1 VTITVNHPVLGQVKF
16 DDNTS
21 LEEIN
26 QTLLNLGTLVIPEES
41 SGDVFFNQLGEGLES
56 SIEGISNLT
65 GLGFYEDSYEDEFRN
80 RVQLE
85 QSPYAGYG
93 GLLVGSILD
102 PVTLPAAF
110 LKPITLGSKV
120 ATGVARGGIV
130 GAAGGGI
137 EPVFEEFGDSRLL
150 NTTVG
155 AAFGGT
161 LGGALSKFIA
171 RDVTPPTKQDIDEG
185 VDSALEDVAEAVEAP
200 RVKTPEEAR
209 QDVEVD
215 LTEKAKVGLTPDAEQ
230 TLQKGIDER
239 LKKVE
244 QIEKASAKR
253 TKGLRSKEDK
263 TQAQKVLD
271 RFDTTRTR
279 LMDEVREMRLR
290 IKKGQEGRAAGAEL
304 AKLRTGQTD
313 KLSSETQTALNPEP
327 VVRTPKPTG
336 TDPSV
341 AVAKAGAEAIPVE
354 RINADEEEFAPVAT
368 GLKAEE
374 SVGAMGVDPSRRY
387 AGQAAEGVDETELLS
402 SAWSRRNVEPA
413 KSRNFEES
421 DQELRRL
428 KMREDAAY
436 EQIERL
442 KGHKRGP
449 YTFETNEQA
458 EQDALDAI
466 GEDFDSLVDFVIKQA
481 ERGRPFSA
489 MEARV
494 LKPLRAE
501 IEQNILI
508 TYKTMRKMR
517 ANGSF
522 RTTKYTQ
529 DEYDAVMDLQFYSYL
544 ANAIDTNGT
553 RASHSLKELQAIN
566 QNRRK
571 NAAKI
576 KAGKPIDDIFGVK
589 C

>member
-1 VTITVNHPVLGQVKF
+1 MTIQVDHPVLGLVEFPDSATPEQ
-16 DDNTS
+16 
-21 LEEIN
+21 IN
-26 QTLLNLGTLVIPEES
+26 ATLLQIGTAVLPESS
-41 SGDVFFNQLGEGLES
+41 SGDAFFNQLGEGLES

-65 GLGFYEDSYEDEFRN
+65 GLDFYEDSYEDEFRN

-130 GAAGGGI
+130 GAAGGGV

-155 AAFGGT
+155 AAFGGA

-171 RDVTPPTKQDIDEG
+171 RDVTPPTKQDIDDG
-185 VDSALEDVAEAVEAP
+185 VDSALEGVAEAVEAP

-215 LTEKAKVGLTPDAEQ
+215 LTERSKLGLTPDAEQ

-263 TQAQKVLD
+263 AQAQKALD

-313 KLSSETQTALNPEP
+313 KLSPETQTALNPEP
-327 VVRTPKPTG
+327 VVRPPKP

-354 RINADEEEFAPVAT
+354 RIDADEEEFAPVAT

-387 AGQAAEGVDETELLS
+387 AGQAAEGVDETELIS

-421 DQELRRL
+421 DQDLRRL

-449 YTFETNEQA
+449 YTLQTNEQA

-466 GEDFDSLVDFVIKQA
+466 GEDFDSLVDFVIRQS

-494 LKPLRAE
+494 LEPLRAE

-517 ANGSF
+517 AEGSF
-522 RTTKYTQ
+522 RTTEYTQ

-553 RASHSLKELQAIN
+553 RASHSLKELQAIK
-566 QNRRK
+566 QNRQK

>member
-1 VTITVNHPVLGQVKF
+1 MTITVNHPVLGQLKF
-16 DDNTS
+16 DDETS

-26 QTLLNLGTLVIPEES
+26 QALLNLGTLVIPEES
-41 SGDVFFNQLGEGLES
+41 SGSVFFNQLGEGLES

-110 LKPITLGSKV
+110 LKPITLGSKL

-130 GAAGGGI
+130 GAAGGGV

-155 AAFGGT
+155 AAFGGA

-171 RDVTPPTKQDIDEG
+171 RDVTPPTKQDIDDG
-185 VDSALEDVAEAVEAP
+185 VDSALEGVAEAVDTP

-215 LTEKAKVGLTPDAEQ
+215 LTEKAKLGLTPDAEQ
-230 TLQKGIDER
+230 TLQRGIDER

-263 TQAQKVLD
+263 AQAQKALD

-290 IKKGQEGRAAGAEL
+290 LKKGQEGRAAGAEL
-304 AKLRTGQTD
+304 AKLRTGQID
-313 KLSSETQTALNPEP
+313 KLSPETQTALNPEP
-327 VVRTPKPTG
+327 IVRTPKP

-341 AVAKAGAEAIPVE
+341 AVAKAGAEAIPVG
-354 RINADEEEFAPVAT
+354 RIDTDEEEFAPVPT

-387 AGQAAEGVDETELLS
+387 AGQAAEGVDETELIS

-428 KMREDAAY
+428 QMREDAAY

-449 YTFETNEQA
+449 YTLQTNEQA

-466 GEDFDSLVDFVIKQA
+466 GEDFDSLVDFVIRQS

-494 LKPLRAE
+494 LEPLRAE

-522 RTTKYTQ
+522 RTTEYTQ
-529 DEYDAVMDLQFYSYL
+529 DEYDAFMDLQFYSYL

-553 RASHSLKELQAIN
+553 RASHSLKELQAIK